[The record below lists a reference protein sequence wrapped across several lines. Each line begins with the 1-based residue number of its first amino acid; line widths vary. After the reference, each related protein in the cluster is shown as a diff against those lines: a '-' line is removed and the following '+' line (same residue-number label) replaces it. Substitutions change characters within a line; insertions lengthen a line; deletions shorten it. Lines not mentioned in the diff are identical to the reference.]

1 MQIVK
6 NCISKPSLIEAH
18 SFYFN
23 QEQIVSNH
31 AWVSQMYWTQIQMAA
46 WKGQLIY
53 SLSHARCEH
62 WQVALQPLPEHLPSE
77 YNFGVEETSHYP
89 HNATLA
95 GKVAQQ
101 PVY

>member
-1 MQIVK
+1 MAYLM
-6 NCISKPSLIEAH
+6 PD
-18 SFYFN
+18 
-23 QEQIVSNH
+23 VS
-31 AWVSQMYWTQIQMAA
+31 TD
-46 WKGQLIY
+46 
-53 SLSHARCEH
+53 RF
-62 WQVALQPLPEHLPSE
+62 ALQPLPEHLPSE